1 MINDTNAPIVAT
13 RIAAGDDLTRYD
25 DFAIALHWLTVILVL
40 LQFGLAELWD
50 FASRPTKHLMIVSHM
65 SFGILLAVIIVVRIF
80 WRVAPGHRVQPATTG
95 FVEFAA
101 RAVQYFLYALLCVQ
115 ATLGFVLRWSGN
127 EAMSLFGLQIPPF
140 FPPFSKPTHHLVAE
154 AHNYAGWAIIILAAG
169 HAAAALFHHF
179 YLRDGVLWRML
190 PGPQGKS
197 REAQA
202 SSRK

>member
-1 MINDTNAPIVAT
+1 MTGAKPPEAHSHSRFVAIRARGT
-13 RIAAGDDLTRYD
+13 LGFCATPYQASYD
-25 DFAIALHWLTVILVL
+25 R
-40 LQFGLAELWD
+40 Q
-50 FASRPTKHLMIVSHM
+50 PY
-65 SFGILLAVIIVVRIF
+65 VVRHLAGRDHSRGYF
-80 WRVAPGHRVQPATTG
+80 WRVVPGHRVQPATTG
-95 FVEFAA
+95 VVEFAA

-140 FPPFSKPTHHLVAE
+140 FPPFSKSGHHLAADV
-154 AHNYAGWAIIILAAG
+154 HNYVGWAIIILAAG

-190 PGPQGKS
+190 PGPQAKS